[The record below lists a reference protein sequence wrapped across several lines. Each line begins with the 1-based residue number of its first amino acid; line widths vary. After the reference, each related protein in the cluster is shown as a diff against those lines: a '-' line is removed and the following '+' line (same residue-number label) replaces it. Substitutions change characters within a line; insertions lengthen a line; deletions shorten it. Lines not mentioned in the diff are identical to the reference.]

1 MRILLLSPYDT
12 TSHRRWRE
20 GLVAAFPQHDWTVL
34 TLPPR
39 HFSWRV
45 RGNSLSWAMSE
56 LPRLQRPYELVVAT
70 SMTDLSALRG
80 LVPPLAGVPA
90 LVYFHEN
97 QFDYPDRRRQ
107 QRIEPA
113 VVSLYAALAAARV
126 VFNSDY
132 NRSTFLAGVGALLRR
147 MPDHVPASVV
157 EALAGR
163 SAVIPVP
170 LEAHWF
176 APAARPAADAPFTL
190 VWNHRWEYDKAPER
204 LFAALRG
211 LHDAGVDFRVHVI
224 GHRFREQPAVF
235 EASRSWLAPH
245 IGEWGTV
252 ADDAEYRRVLCGA
265 HVVLSTALH
274 EFQGL
279 AVQEAVACGCLPLVP
294 DRLAYPEFF
303 PDACRYP
310 SHPQDAG
317 CEAAA
322 LAERLVRL
330 AGQYERGVLP
340 AAPPVTGL
348 GWPVLAE
355 RYGEVMAAAAGR
367 W

>member
-1 MRILLLSPYDT
+1 
-12 TSHRRWRE
+12 
-20 GLVAAFPQHDWTVL
+20 
-34 TLPPR
+34 
-39 HFSWRV
+39 
-45 RGNSLSWAMSE
+45 MSE
-56 LPRLQRPYELVVAT
+56 LSRLQRPYELVVAT

-107 QRIEPA
+107 ERIEPA

-132 NRSTFLAGVGALLRR
+132 NRSTFLAGVDALLRR
-147 MPDHVPASVV
+147 MPDHVPAGVV
-157 EALAGR
+157 ETLAGR
-163 SAVIPVP
+163 STVIPVP

-176 APAARPAADAPFTL
+176 EAAARPSADAPFTL

-204 LFAALRG
+204 LFAALLKLRE
-211 LHDAGVDFRVHVI
+211 AGEDFRVHVI
-224 GHRFREQPAVF
+224 GHRFRTQPDAF
-235 EASRSWLAPH
+235 EAARPVLQAH

-252 ADDAEYRRVLCGA
+252 EGDDDYRRVLRGS

-279 AVQEAVACGCLPLVP
+279 AVQEAVACGCLALVP

-310 SHPQDAG
+310 SHPEDAER
-317 CEAAA
+317 EAGV
-322 LAERLVRL
+322 LAERLALL
-330 AGQYERGVLP
+330 AEQHRRGELP
-340 AAPPVTGL
+340 AAPVSTPVD
-348 GWPVLAE
+348 WPAL
-355 RYGEVMAAAAGR
+355 AGR
-367 W
+367 YAEVLSLTAG